1 MWAICKKEWAHYFGS
16 LSGYLIISFYLL
28 VNGLLL
34 FVLPNFNVL
43 DFGYTSLQVYFD
55 FAPWILILLIP
66 AITMRSFSEEYK
78 QGTYEILKSL
88 PISTKSI
95 LIGKYLGVVSITIL
109 AILPTFFYAIV
120 LNYLSAI
127 GGIDWGATM
136 GAYIGLIALA
146 AVYVAVGVFMSTATK
161 HTIIALLGSIVIC
174 IFLYKGFDWIADLQF
189 FQNGYDFYIRQLG
202 LATHFQNLNKGAIS
216 LEDILYFITII
227 LLFGL
232 GAIEQLSGKFKYSWV
247 LLVMLLLNF
256 TSHLYPLQMDLTK
269 DQRYTISDQSTLL
282 IQSLKQPV
290 KIHLYL
296 GGELPAHYKKLELA
310 TIQFLEQLQQINPS
324 SISWQQTVPGALFQ
338 DSALMLFYDSLQK
351 QGLPIDR
358 FQNTGTITD
367 KKLDQLLVP
376 GILIEVE
383 GQKPIAIDLRSSKQF
398 FKPYNIV
405 KELPEVDIEASF
417 NAAEALLEYK
427 IVQAIYLMNRTE
439 RPSIAYLVGNG
450 EPLDYTVNDLGQSI
464 KNQYNLGVFDLKKGF
479 PDPSKINTL
488 LIVKPSQRF
497 SELDQLKIDQFVLA
511 GGNVIWALDP
521 LYAEYDSLRNTDGA
535 YLAFD
540 RGLGLDALLFKYGV
554 RVNSNLVQDL
564 NCAKLPMVVGVD
576 VAGAPSIQRVPWPYY
591 PFAQAGSEHPM
602 VQNMDRVLTAFPASI
617 DTVRAAG
624 VTKTI
629 LLTTDTTSRIIS
641 SPTMIQLNSGQ
652 QEGELASFTKQH
664 IPIAVLLEGQ
674 FKSAFAGRLTQ
685 ALMDSVQ
692 LATGKAFLTT
702 GNKASK
708 QIVLSDAD
716 LITNF
721 VDAQKGPLPMGMIPY
736 EGVQFANPVFFQNM
750 IAYLNEPVSLLDARK
765 KNLVLRRLDPGKVA
779 ENRLWIQLVLLLGPV
794 LLLGLGYWAAY
805 AYRQSRFAV
814 SKS

>member
-88 PISTKSI
+88 PISTRSI
-95 LIGKYLGVVSITIL
+95 LVGKYLGVVSITIL

-120 LNYLSAI
+120 LNYLSAV
-127 GGIDWGATM
+127 GGIDWGATI

-146 AVYVAVGVFMSTATK
+146 AVYVAVGVYMSSVTK
-161 HTIIALLGSIVIC
+161 HTMIALLGSILIS

-202 LATHFQNLNKGAIS
+202 LSAHYQNLNKGAIG
-216 LEDILYFITII
+216 LADILYFKIVI

-247 LLVMLLLNF
+247 LLVMLLLNML
-256 TSHLYPLQMDLTK
+256 SHLYPLQIDLTK
-269 DQRYTISDQSTLL
+269 DQRYTMSSQSKLL
-282 IQSLKQPV
+282 IQDIKQPV
-290 KIHLYL
+290 KIHFYL

-310 TIQFLEQLQQINPS
+310 TIQFLDQLQQINPTW
-324 SISWQQTVPGALFQ
+324 ISWDQTVPGELYK

-367 KKLDQLLVP
+367 KKFDQLLVP
-376 GILIEVE
+376 GLLIEVE

-405 KELPEVDIEASF
+405 KELPEIDIEASF

-427 IVQAIYLMNRTE
+427 IVQAIYLMNRTV

-479 PDPSKINTL
+479 PDASKINTL
-488 LIVKPSQRF
+488 LIVKPTMRF
-497 SELDQLKIDQFVLA
+497 TELDQLKIDQFILA

-521 LYAEYDSLRNTDGA
+521 LYAEYDSLRNTNGA

-540 RGLGLDALLFKYGV
+540 RGLGLEAQLFKYGV
-554 RVNSNLVQDL
+554 RVNLNLVQDL
-564 NCAKLPMVVGVD
+564 NCAKLPMVVGID
-576 VAGAPSIQRVPWPYY
+576 ASGAPTIQRVPWPYY

-602 VQNMDRVLTAFPASI
+602 VQNMDRVLTAFPASL
-617 DTVRAAG
+617 DTVRALG
-624 VTKTI
+624 ITKTI

-664 IPIAVLLEGQ
+664 IPVAVLLEGQ
-674 FKSAFAGRLTQ
+674 FKSAFTGRLTSS
-685 ALMDSVQ
+685 LMDSVQ
-692 LATGKAFLTT
+692 LATGKAFITN
-702 GNKASK
+702 GIKAAK

-736 EGVQFANPVFFQNM
+736 EGVQFANPVFFQNA
-750 IAYLNEPVSLLDARK
+750 IAYLNEPISLLEARK
-765 KNLVLRRLDPGKVA
+765 KNLVLRRLDAGKVA
-779 ENRLWIQLVLLLGPV
+779 ENRLWIQLVLLLGP
-794 LLLGLGYWAAY
+794 LFLLGIGYWGAY
-805 AYRQSRFAV
+805 YSRQSRFAV

>member
-88 PISTKSI
+88 PISTRSI
-95 LIGKYLGVVSITIL
+95 LIGKYLGVVLITIL

-120 LNYLSAI
+120 LNNLSDV
-127 GGIDWGATM
+127 GGIDWGATI

-146 AVYVAVGVFMSTATK
+146 AVYVAVGVYMSSVTK
-161 HTIIALLGSIVIC
+161 HTMIALLGSILIS

-202 LATHFQNLNKGAIS
+202 LSAHYQNLNKGAIG
-216 LEDILYFITII
+216 LADILYFKIVI

-232 GAIEQLSGKFKYSWV
+232 GAIEQLSGKFKYSLV
-247 LLVMLLLNF
+247 LLVMLLLNLL
-256 TSHLYPLQMDLTK
+256 SHLYPLQIDLTK
-269 DQRYTISDQSTLL
+269 DQRYTISSQSKIL
-282 IQSLKQPV
+282 IQDIKQPV
-290 KIHLYL
+290 KIHFYL
-296 GGELPAHYKKLELA
+296 GGTLPAHYKKLELA
-310 TIQFLEQLQQINPS
+310 TIQFLDQLQQINPTW
-324 SISWQQTVPGALFQ
+324 ISWDQSVPGELYK
-338 DSALMLFYDSLQK
+338 DSALMIFYDSLQK

-376 GILIEVE
+376 GLLIEVE

-439 RPSIAYLVGNG
+439 KPSIAYLVGNG
-450 EPLDYTVNDLGQSI
+450 EPLDFTVNDLGQSI

-479 PDPSKINTL
+479 PDASKINTL
-488 LIVKPSQRF
+488 LIVKPTMRF
-497 SELDQLKIDQFVLA
+497 SELDQLKIDQYILA

-521 LYAEYDSLRNTDGA
+521 LFAEYDSLRNTAGA
-535 YLAFD
+535 YLAYD
-540 RGLGLDALLFKYGV
+540 RGLGLEAQLFKYGV
-554 RVNSNLVQDL
+554 RVNLNLVQDL

-576 VAGAPSIQRVPWPYY
+576 ASGAPTIQRVPWPYY

-602 VQNMDRVLTAFPASI
+602 VQNMDRVLTAFPASL
-617 DTVRAAG
+617 DTVRAIG
-624 VTKTI
+624 ITKTI

-664 IPIAVLLEGQ
+664 IPVAVLLEGQ
-674 FKSAFAGRLTQ
+674 FKSAFTGRLTSS
-685 ALMDSVQ
+685 LMDSVQ
-692 LATGKAFLTT
+692 LATGKAFVTMGSKT
-702 GNKASK
+702 SK

-736 EGVQFANPVFFQNM
+736 EGVQFANPVFFQNA
-750 IAYLNEPVSLLDARK
+750 IAYLNEPISLLDARK

-779 ENRLWIQLVLLLGPV
+779 ENRLWIQLVLLLGP
-794 LLLGLGYWAAY
+794 LFLLGLGYWAAY

>member
-16 LSGYLIISFYLL
+16 LSGYLTISFYLL

-88 PISTKSI
+88 PIPTRSI
-95 LIGKYLGVVSITIL
+95 LVGKYLGVVSITIL

-120 LNYLSAI
+120 LNYLSAV
-127 GGIDWGATM
+127 GGIDWGATI

-146 AVYVAVGVFMSTATK
+146 AVYVAVGVYMSSVTK
-161 HTIIALLGSIVIC
+161 HTMIALLGSIVIC
-174 IFLYKGFDWIADLQF
+174 IFLYKGFDWIADLKF

-202 LATHFQNLNKGAIS
+202 LSAHYQNLNKGAIG
-216 LEDILYFITII
+216 LADILYFKIVI

-247 LLVMLLLNF
+247 LLVMLLLNVL
-256 TSHLYPLQMDLTK
+256 SHLYPLQIDLTK
-269 DQRYTISDQSTLL
+269 DQRYTMSSQSKIL
-282 IQSLKQPV
+282 IQDIKQPV
-290 KIHLYL
+290 KIHFYL

-310 TIQFLEQLQQINPS
+310 TIQFLDQLQQINPTW
-324 SISWQQTVPGALFQ
+324 ISWDQTVPGELYK
-338 DSALMLFYDSLQK
+338 DSALMIFYDSLQK

-358 FQNTGTITD
+358 FQNTETITD

-376 GILIEVE
+376 GLLIEVE

-405 KELPEVDIEASF
+405 KELPEIDIEASF

-427 IVQAIYLMNRTE
+427 IVQAIYLMNRTV

-479 PDPSKINTL
+479 PDASKINTL
-488 LIVKPSQRF
+488 LIVKPTMRF
-497 SELDQLKIDQFVLA
+497 TELDQLKIDQFILA

-521 LYAEYDSLRNTDGA
+521 LYAEYDSLRNTAGT

-540 RGLGLDALLFKYGV
+540 RALGLEAQLFKYGV
-554 RVNSNLVQDL
+554 RVNLNLVQDL
-564 NCAKLPMVVGVD
+564 NCAKLPMVVGID
-576 VAGAPSIQRVPWPYY
+576 ASGAPTIQRVPWPYY

-602 VQNMDRVLTAFPASI
+602 VQNMDRLLTAFPASL
-617 DTVRAAG
+617 DTVRALG
-624 VTKTI
+624 ITKTI

-652 QEGELASFTKQH
+652 EEGELASFTKQH
-664 IPIAVLLEGQ
+664 IPVAVLLEGQ
-674 FKSAFAGRLTQ
+674 FKSAFTGRLTSS
-685 ALMDSVQ
+685 LMDSVQ
-692 LATGKAFLTT
+692 LATGKTFITN
-702 GNKASK
+702 GIKAAK

-736 EGVQFANPVFFQNM
+736 EGVQFANPVFFQNA
-750 IAYLNEPVSLLDARK
+750 IAYLNEPISLLEARK
-765 KNLVLRRLDPGKVA
+765 KNLVLRRLDAGKVA
-779 ENRLWIQLVLLLGPV
+779 ENRLWIQLVLLLGP
-794 LLLGLGYWAAY
+794 LFLLGIGYWGAFY
-805 AYRQSRFAV
+805 YRQSRFAV

>member
-16 LSGYLIISFYLL
+16 LSGYLVISFYLL

-88 PISTKSI
+88 PISARSI
-95 LIGKYLGVVSITIL
+95 LIGKYIGVVSITIL

-120 LNYLSAI
+120 LNYLSAV
-127 GGIDWGATM
+127 GGIDWGATI
-136 GAYIGLIALA
+136 GAYIGLITLA
-146 AVYVAVGVFMSTATK
+146 AVYVAVGVYMSSVTK
-161 HTIIALLGSIVIC
+161 HTMIALLGSIIIC

-202 LATHFQNLNKGAIS
+202 LSAHYQNLNKGAIGIA
-216 LEDILYFITII
+216 DILYFKTII
-227 LLFGL
+227 LLFAL

-247 LLVMLLLNF
+247 LLVMLLLNVLCHF
-256 TSHLYPLQMDLTK
+256 YPLQIDLTK
-269 DQRYTISDQSTLL
+269 DQRYTISNQSTGL
-282 IQSLKQPV
+282 IQDIKQPV
-290 KIHLYL
+290 KIHFYL

-310 TIQFLEQLQQINPS
+310 TIQFLDQLQQINPTW
-324 SISWQQTVPGALFQ
+324 ISWEQTVPGERFK
-338 DSALMLFYDSLQK
+338 DSALMIFYDSLQK

-358 FQNTGTITD
+358 FQNSGTITD

-376 GILIEVE
+376 GLLIEVE

-405 KELPEVDIEASF
+405 KELPEIDIEASF

-439 RPSIAYLVGNG
+439 RPNIAYLVGNG

-464 KNQYNLGVFDLKKGF
+464 KNHYNLGVFDLKKGF
-479 PDPSKINTL
+479 PDASKINTL
-488 LIVKPSQRF
+488 LIVKPTMRF
-497 SELDQLKIDQFVLA
+497 TELDQLKIDQFILA

-535 YLAFD
+535 YLAYD
-540 RGLGLDALLFKYGV
+540 RGLGLETQLFKYGV
-554 RVNSNLVQDL
+554 RVNPNLVQDL

-576 VAGAPSIQRVPWPYY
+576 ASGAPSIQRVPWPYY

-602 VQNMDRVLTAFPASI
+602 VQNMDRVLTAFPASL
-617 DTVRAAG
+617 DTVRAIG
-624 VTKTI
+624 ISKTI

-652 QEGELASFTKQH
+652 QEGELASFTKKS
-664 IPIAVLLEGQ
+664 IPVAVLLEGQ
-674 FKSAFAGRLTQ
+674 FKSAFTGRLTQ

-692 LATGKAFLTT
+692 LATGKAFMTN
-702 GNKASK
+702 GNKPAK
-708 QIVLSDAD
+708 QVVLSDAD

-736 EGVQFANPVFFQNM
+736 EGVQFANPVFFQNV
-750 IAYLNEPVSLLDARK
+750 ISYLNEPVSLLEARK

-779 ENRLWIQLVLLLGPV
+779 ENRLWIQLALLIGP
-794 LLLGLGYWAAY
+794 LCLLGLGYLGAFY
-805 AYRQSRFAV
+805 FRQSRFAV

>member
-1 MWAICKKEWAHYFGS
+1 
-16 LSGYLIISFYLL
+16 
-28 VNGLLL
+28 
-34 FVLPNFNVL
+34 
-43 DFGYTSLQVYFD
+43 
-55 FAPWILILLIP
+55 
-66 AITMRSFSEEYK
+66 
-78 QGTYEILKSL
+78 
-88 PISTKSI
+88 
-95 LIGKYLGVVSITIL
+95 
-109 AILPTFFYAIV
+109 
-120 LNYLSAI
+120 
-127 GGIDWGATM
+127 
-136 GAYIGLIALA
+136 
-146 AVYVAVGVFMSTATK
+146 
-161 HTIIALLGSIVIC
+161 
-174 IFLYKGFDWIADLQF
+174 
-189 FQNGYDFYIRQLG
+189 
-202 LATHFQNLNKGAIS
+202 
-216 LEDILYFITII
+216 
-227 LLFGL
+227 
-232 GAIEQLSGKFKYSWV
+232 
-247 LLVMLLLNF
+247 MLLLNF
-256 TSHLYPLQMDLTK
+256 LSHLYPLQLDLTK
-269 DQRYTISDQSTLL
+269 DQRYTISEQSTVL
-282 IQSLKQPV
+282 IQEVKQPV

-310 TIQFLEQLQQINPS
+310 TIQLLDQLEQMNPNW
-324 SISWQQTVPGALFQ
+324 ISWEQTVPGELFK

-358 FQNTGTITD
+358 FQNTETITD

-376 GILIEVE
+376 GLLIEVE

-439 RPSIAYLVGNG
+439 KPSIAYLVGHG

-479 PDPSKINTL
+479 PDASKINTL
-488 LIVKPSQRF
+488 LIVKPTQRF

-521 LYAEYDSLRNTDGA
+521 LYAEYDSLRNTNGA

-540 RGLGLDALLFKYGV
+540 RGLGLDALMFKYGV
-554 RVNSNLVQDL
+554 RVNTNLVQDL

-576 VAGAPSIQRVPWPYY
+576 AAGAPTIQRVPWPYY

-624 VTKTI
+624 ITKTI

-664 IPIAVLLEGQ
+664 IPIAVLLEGE

-692 LATGKAFLTT
+692 LSTGKAFVTM
-702 GNKASK
+702 GSKASK

-750 IAYLNEPVSLLDARK
+750 VAYLNEPVRLLEARK

-779 ENRLWIQLVLLLGPV
+779 ENRLWIQLVLLLGP
-794 LLLGLGYWAAY
+794 LFLLGLGYWAAY

>member
-88 PISTKSI
+88 PISNRSI
-95 LIGKYLGVVSITIL
+95 LIGKYVGVVSITIL

-127 GGIDWGATM
+127 GGIDWGATI

-161 HTIIALLGSIVIC
+161 HTMIALLGSVIIC

-189 FQNGYDFYIRQLG
+189 FKNGYDFYIRQLG
-202 LATHFQNLNKGAIS
+202 LAAHYQNLNKGAIG
-216 LEDILYFITII
+216 LADILYFKIII

-247 LLVMLLLNF
+247 LFVMLVLIYL
-256 TSHLYPLQMDLTK
+256 SQLYPLQLDLTK
-269 DQRYTISDQSTLL
+269 DQRYTISDQSTILV
-282 IQSLKQPV
+282 QAVQKPV

-310 TIQFLEQLQQINPS
+310 TIQLLDQLEQLNPAWV
-324 SISWQQTVPGALFQ
+324 SWEQTVPGELFK

-358 FQNTGTITD
+358 FQNTETITD

-376 GILIEVE
+376 GLLIEVE

-405 KELPEVDIEASF
+405 KELPEIDIEASF

-427 IVQAIYLMNRTE
+427 VVQAIYLMNRTE
-439 RPSIAYLVGNG
+439 RPNIAYLVGNG
-450 EPLDYTVNDLGQSI
+450 QPLDYTVNDLGQSI

-479 PDPSKINTL
+479 PNASKINTL
-488 LIVKPSQRF
+488 LIVKPTQRF

-521 LYAEYDSLRNTDGA
+521 LYAEYDSLRNTNGA

-554 RVNSNLVQDL
+554 RVNVNLVQDL
-564 NCAKLPMVVGVD
+564 NCVKLPMVVGVD
-576 VAGAPSIQRVPWPYY
+576 AAGAPTIQRVPWPYY

-624 VTKTI
+624 ITKTI
-629 LLTTDTTSRIIS
+629 LLTTDSTSRIIS

-685 ALMDSVQ
+685 SLMDSVQ
-692 LATGKAFLTT
+692 LATGKAFENT

-750 IAYLNEPVSLLDARK
+750 IAYLNEPVSLLEARK

-779 ENRLWIQLVLLLGPV
+779 KNRLWIQLVLLLGP
-794 LLLGLGYWAAY
+794 LFLLGLGYWAAY

>member
-88 PISTKSI
+88 PISTRSI
-95 LIGKYLGVVSITIL
+95 LVGKYLGVVSITIL

-120 LNYLSAI
+120 LNYLSAV
-127 GGIDWGATM
+127 GGIDWGATI

-146 AVYVAVGVFMSTATK
+146 AVYVAVGVYMSSVTK
-161 HTIIALLGSIVIC
+161 HTMIALLGSILIS

-202 LATHFQNLNKGAIS
+202 VSAHYQNLNKGAIG
-216 LEDILYFITII
+216 LADILYFKIVI

-247 LLVMLLLNF
+247 LLVMLLLNML
-256 TSHLYPLQMDLTK
+256 SHLYPLQIDLTK
-269 DQRYTISDQSTLL
+269 DQRYTMSSQSKLL
-282 IQSLKQPV
+282 IQDIKQPV
-290 KIHLYL
+290 KLHFYL

-310 TIQFLEQLQQINPS
+310 TIQFLDQLQQINPTW
-324 SISWQQTVPGALFQ
+324 ISWDQTVPGELYK

-351 QGLPIDR
+351 QGLPMDR

-367 KKLDQLLVP
+367 KKFDQLLVP
-376 GILIEVE
+376 GLLIELE

-405 KELPEVDIEASF
+405 KELPEIDIEASF

-427 IVQAIYLMNRTE
+427 IVQAISLMNRTV

-479 PDPSKINTL
+479 PDASKINTL
-488 LIVKPSQRF
+488 LIVKPTIRF
-497 SELDQLKIDQFVLA
+497 TELDQLKIDQFILA

-521 LYAEYDSLRNTDGA
+521 LYAEYDSLRNTAGA

-540 RGLGLDALLFKYGV
+540 RGLGLEAQLFKYGV
-554 RVNSNLVQDL
+554 RVNLNLVQDL
-564 NCAKLPMVVGVD
+564 NCAKLPMVVGID
-576 VAGAPSIQRVPWPYY
+576 ASGAPTIQRVPWPYY

-602 VQNMDRVLTAFPASI
+602 VQNMDRVLTAFPASL
-617 DTVRAAG
+617 DTVRALG
-624 VTKTI
+624 ITKTI

-664 IPIAVLLEGQ
+664 IPMAVLLEGQ
-674 FKSAFAGRLTQ
+674 FKSAFTGRLTSS
-685 ALMDSVQ
+685 LMDSVQ
-692 LATGKAFLTT
+692 LATGKAFITN
-702 GNKASK
+702 GIKAAK

-736 EGVQFANPVFFQNM
+736 EGVQFANPVFFQNA
-750 IAYLNEPVSLLDARK
+750 IAYLNEPISLLEARK
-765 KNLVLRRLDPGKVA
+765 KNLVLRRLDAGKVA
-779 ENRLWIQLVLLLGPV
+779 ENRLWIQLVLLLGP
-794 LLLGLGYWAAY
+794 LFLLGIGYWGAFY
-805 AYRQSRFAV
+805 FRQSRFAV

>member
-88 PISTKSI
+88 PIPTRSI
-95 LIGKYLGVVSITIL
+95 LVGKYLGVVSITIL

-120 LNYLSAI
+120 LNYLSAV
-127 GGIDWGATM
+127 GGIDWGATI

-146 AVYVAVGVFMSTATK
+146 AVYVAVGVYMSSVTK
-161 HTIIALLGSIVIC
+161 HTMIALLGSILIS
-174 IFLYKGFDWIADLQF
+174 IFLYKGFDWIADLKF

-202 LATHFQNLNKGAIS
+202 LSAHYQNLNKGAIG
-216 LEDILYFITII
+216 LADILYFKIVI

-247 LLVMLLLNF
+247 LLVMLLLNVL
-256 TSHLYPLQMDLTK
+256 SHLYPLQIDLTK
-269 DQRYTISDQSTLL
+269 DQRYTISSQSKIL
-282 IQSLKQPV
+282 IQDIKQPV
-290 KIHLYL
+290 KIHFYL

-310 TIQFLEQLQQINPS
+310 TIQFLDQLQQINPTW
-324 SISWQQTVPGALFQ
+324 ISWDQTVPGELYK
-338 DSALMLFYDSLQK
+338 DSALMIFYDSLQK

-358 FQNTGTITD
+358 FQNTETITD

-376 GILIEVE
+376 GLLIEVE

-405 KELPEVDIEASF
+405 KELPEIDIEASF

-427 IVQAIYLMNRTE
+427 IVQAIYLMNRTV

-479 PDPSKINTL
+479 PDASKINTL
-488 LIVKPSQRF
+488 LIVKPTMRF
-497 SELDQLKIDQFVLA
+497 TELDQLKIDQFILA

-521 LYAEYDSLRNTDGA
+521 LYAEYDSLRNTAGT

-540 RGLGLDALLFKYGV
+540 RALGLEAQLFKYGV
-554 RVNSNLVQDL
+554 RVNLNLVQDL
-564 NCAKLPMVVGVD
+564 NCAKLPMVVGID
-576 VAGAPSIQRVPWPYY
+576 ASGAPTIQRVPWPYY

-602 VQNMDRVLTAFPASI
+602 VQNMDRLLTAFPASL
-617 DTVRAAG
+617 DTVRALG
-624 VTKTI
+624 ITKTI

-652 QEGELASFTKQH
+652 EEGELASFTKQH
-664 IPIAVLLEGQ
+664 IPVAVLLEGQ
-674 FKSAFAGRLTQ
+674 FKSAFTGRLTSS
-685 ALMDSVQ
+685 LMDSVQ
-692 LATGKAFLTT
+692 LATGKTFITN
-702 GNKASK
+702 GIKAAK

-736 EGVQFANPVFFQNM
+736 EGVQFANPVFFQNA
-750 IAYLNEPVSLLDARK
+750 IAYLNEPISLLEARK
-765 KNLVLRRLDPGKVA
+765 KNLVLRRLDAGKVA
-779 ENRLWIQLVLLLGPV
+779 ENRLWIQLVLLLGP
-794 LLLGLGYWAAY
+794 LCLLGIGYWGAFY
-805 AYRQSRFAV
+805 YRQSRFAV

>member
-88 PISTKSI
+88 PISTRSI
-95 LIGKYLGVVSITIL
+95 LVGKYLGVVSITIL
-109 AILPTFFYAIV
+109 AILSTFFYAIV
-120 LNYLSAI
+120 LNYLSAV
-127 GGIDWGATM
+127 GGIDWGATI

-146 AVYVAVGVFMSTATK
+146 AVYVAVGVYMSSVTK
-161 HTIIALLGSIVIC
+161 HTMIALLGSILIS

-202 LATHFQNLNKGAIS
+202 LSAHYQNLNKGAIG
-216 LEDILYFITII
+216 LADILYFKIVI

-247 LLVMLLLNF
+247 LLVMLLLNML
-256 TSHLYPLQMDLTK
+256 SHLYPLQIDLTK
-269 DQRYTISDQSTLL
+269 DQRYTMSSQSKIL
-282 IQSLKQPV
+282 IQDIKQPV
-290 KIHLYL
+290 KIHFYL

-310 TIQFLEQLQQINPS
+310 TIQFLDQLQQINPTW
-324 SISWQQTVPGALFQ
+324 ISWDQTVPGELYK

-367 KKLDQLLVP
+367 KKFDQLLVP
-376 GILIEVE
+376 GLLIEVE

-405 KELPEVDIEASF
+405 KELPEIDIEASF

-427 IVQAIYLMNRTE
+427 IVQAIYLMNRTV

-479 PDPSKINTL
+479 PDASKINTL
-488 LIVKPSQRF
+488 LIVKPTIRF
-497 SELDQLKIDQFVLA
+497 TELDQLKIDQFILA

-521 LYAEYDSLRNTDGA
+521 LYAEYDSLRNTNGA

-540 RGLGLDALLFKYGV
+540 RGLGLEAQLFKYGV
-554 RVNSNLVQDL
+554 RVNLNLVQDL
-564 NCAKLPMVVGVD
+564 NCAKLPMVVGID
-576 VAGAPSIQRVPWPYY
+576 ASGAPTIQRVPWPYY

-602 VQNMDRVLTAFPASI
+602 VQNMDRVLTAFPASL
-617 DTVRAAG
+617 DTVRALG
-624 VTKTI
+624 ITKTI

-664 IPIAVLLEGQ
+664 IPVAVLLEGQ
-674 FKSAFAGRLTQ
+674 FKSAFTGRLTSS
-685 ALMDSVQ
+685 LMDSVQ
-692 LATGKAFLTT
+692 LATGKAFITN
-702 GNKASK
+702 GIKAAK

-736 EGVQFANPVFFQNM
+736 EGVQFANPVFFQNA
-750 IAYLNEPVSLLDARK
+750 IAYLNEPISLLEARK
-765 KNLVLRRLDPGKVA
+765 KNLVLRRLDAGKVA
-779 ENRLWIQLVLLLGPV
+779 ENRLWIQLVLLLGP
-794 LLLGLGYWAAY
+794 LFLLGIGYWGAY
-805 AYRQSRFAV
+805 YSRQSRFAV

>member
-427 IVQAIYLMNRTE
+427 IVQAIFLMNRTE

>member
-28 VNGLLL
+28 VNGVML

-55 FAPWILILLIP
+55 FAPWILSLLIP
-66 AITMRSFSEEYK
+66 AITMRSFSQEYQ

-88 PISTKSI
+88 PITTRSI
-95 LIGKYLGVVSITIL
+95 LIGKYLGVVSITVA

-120 LNYLSAI
+120 LNALSAV

-136 GAYIGLIALA
+136 GAYIGLLALA
-146 AVYVAVGVFMSTATK
+146 AVYVAVGVFVSSTTK
-161 HTIIALLGSIVIC
+161 HTVIALLAAVLIC
-174 IFLYKGFDWIADLQF
+174 IFLYKGFDWISEFSF
-189 FQNGYDFYIRQLG
+189 FHNGYDYYIRQLG
-202 LATHFQNLNKGAIS
+202 LSAHYQNLNKGAVG
-216 LEDILYFITII
+216 LPDILYFKTILI
-227 LLFGL
+227 LFGL

-247 LLVMLLLNF
+247 LFVLILLNCL
-256 TSHLYPLQMDLTK
+256 SHVYPLQIDLTK
-269 DQRYTISDQSTLL
+269 DQRYTISSQSETL
-282 IQSLKQPV
+282 IQEVNQPV
-290 KIHLYL
+290 KIHFYL

-310 TIQFLEQLQQINPS
+310 TTQLLDKLQQLNPNW
-324 SISWQQTVPGALFQ
+324 ISWEQTVPGELFK
-338 DSALMLFYDSLQK
+338 DSALMIFYDSLQK

-358 FQNTGTITD
+358 FQNTATITD

-405 KELPEVDIEASF
+405 KDLPEVDVEASF

-427 IVQAIYLMNRTE
+427 IIQAIYLLNRTT

-479 PDPSKINTL
+479 PDAAKINTL
-488 LIVKPSQRF
+488 LIVKPTQRF
-497 SELDQLKIDQFVLA
+497 TELDQLKIDQFILS

-521 LYAEYDSLRNTDGA
+521 LFAEYDSLRNTAGA

-540 RGLGLDALLFKYGV
+540 RGLGLEAQLFKYGI
-554 RVNSNLVQDL
+554 RVNPNLVQDL

-576 VAGAPSIQRVPWPYY
+576 ASGSPTIQRVPWPYY
-591 PFAQAGSEHPM
+591 PFAQAGSAHPM
-602 VQNMDRVLTAFPASI
+602 VQNMDRVLTAFPASL
-617 DTVRAAG
+617 DTVRAIG
-624 VTKTI
+624 ITKTI
-629 LLTTDTTSRIIS
+629 LLTTDTTSRILS

-652 QEGELASFTKQH
+652 QEGELASFKKQH
-664 IPIAVLLEGQ
+664 IPVAVLLEGQ
-674 FKSAFAGRLTQ
+674 FKSAFAGRLSPS
-685 ALMDSVQ
+685 LIDSVQ
-692 LATGKAFLTT
+692 LATGKAFITS
-702 GNKASK
+702 GKKAAK

-736 EGVQFANPVFFQNM
+736 EGVQFANPVFFQNA
-750 IAYLNEPVSLLDARK
+750 IAYLNEPVSLLEARK

-779 ENRLWIQLVLLLGPV
+779 ENRLWIQLVLLLGPL
-794 LLLGLGYWAAY
+794 LLLGLGYWGAFY
-805 AYRQSRFAV
+805 YRQSRFAE

>member
-88 PISTKSI
+88 PISTRSI
-95 LIGKYLGVVSITIL
+95 LVGKYLGVVSITIL

-120 LNYLSAI
+120 LNYLSAV
-127 GGIDWGATM
+127 GGIDWGATI

-146 AVYVAVGVFMSTATK
+146 AVYVAVGVYMSSVTK
-161 HTIIALLGSIVIC
+161 HTMIALLGSILIS

-202 LATHFQNLNKGAIS
+202 LSAHYQNLNKGAIG
-216 LEDILYFITII
+216 LADILYFKIVI

-247 LLVMLLLNF
+247 LLVMLLLNML
-256 TSHLYPLQMDLTK
+256 SHLYPLQIDLTK
-269 DQRYTISDQSTLL
+269 DQRYTMSSQSKIL
-282 IQSLKQPV
+282 IQDIKQPV
-290 KIHLYL
+290 KIHFYL

-310 TIQFLEQLQQINPS
+310 TIQFLDQLQQINPTW
-324 SISWQQTVPGALFQ
+324 ISWDQTVPGELYK

-367 KKLDQLLVP
+367 KKFDQLLVP
-376 GILIEVE
+376 GLLIEVE

-405 KELPEVDIEASF
+405 KELPEIDIEASF

-427 IVQAIYLMNRTE
+427 IVQAIYLMNRTV

-479 PDPSKINTL
+479 PDASKINTL
-488 LIVKPSQRF
+488 LIVKPTIRF
-497 SELDQLKIDQFVLA
+497 TELDQLKIDQFILA

-521 LYAEYDSLRNTDGA
+521 LYAEYDSLRNTAGA
-535 YLAFD
+535 YLAYD
-540 RGLGLDALLFKYGV
+540 RGLGLDALMFKYGV
-554 RVNSNLVQDL
+554 RVNLNLVQDL
-564 NCAKLPMVVGVD
+564 NCAKLPMVVGID
-576 VAGAPSIQRVPWPYY
+576 ASGAPTIQRVPWPYY

-602 VQNMDRVLTAFPASI
+602 VQNMDRVLTAFPASL
-617 DTVRAAG
+617 DTVRALG
-624 VTKTI
+624 ITKTI

-664 IPIAVLLEGQ
+664 IPVAVLLEGQ
-674 FKSAFAGRLTQ
+674 FKSAFTGRLTSS
-685 ALMDSVQ
+685 LMDSVQ
-692 LATGKAFLTT
+692 LATGKAFITN
-702 GNKASK
+702 GIKAAK

-736 EGVQFANPVFFQNM
+736 EGVQFANPVFFQNA
-750 IAYLNEPVSLLDARK
+750 IAYLNEPISLLEARK
-765 KNLVLRRLDPGKVA
+765 KNLVLRRLDAGKVA
-779 ENRLWIQLVLLLGPV
+779 ENRLWIQLVLLLGP
-794 LLLGLGYWAAY
+794 LFLLGIGYWGAY
-805 AYRQSRFAV
+805 YSRQSRFAV

>member
-358 FQNTGTITD
+358 FQNTETITD

-427 IVQAIYLMNRTE
+427 IVQAIYLMNRTV

>member
-34 FVLPNFNVL
+34 FVLPNFNLL

>member
-1 MWAICKKEWAHYFGS
+1 MWVICKKEWAHYFGS

-88 PISTKSI
+88 PISVRSI
-95 LIGKYLGVVSITIL
+95 LIGKYIGVVSITIL

-120 LNYLSAI
+120 LNYLSAE
-127 GGIDWGATM
+127 GGIDWGATI

-146 AVYVAVGVFMSTATK
+146 AVYVAVGVYMSSVTK
-161 HTIIALLGSIVIC
+161 HTMIALLGSILIC

-202 LATHFQNLNKGAIS
+202 LSARYQNLNKGAIGIA
-216 LEDILYFITII
+216 DILYFKTVII
-227 LLFGL
+227 LFGL

-247 LLVMLLLNF
+247 LLVMLLLNVL
-256 TSHLYPLQMDLTK
+256 SHLYPLQIDLTK
-269 DQRYTISDQSTLL
+269 DQRYTMSSQSNLL
-282 IQSLKQPV
+282 IQDIKQPV
-290 KIHLYL
+290 KIHFYL

-310 TIQFLEQLQQINPS
+310 TIQLLDQLQQINPTW
-324 SISWQQTVPGALFQ
+324 ISWEQTVPGEQFK
-338 DSALMLFYDSLQK
+338 DSALMIFYDSLQK

-367 KKLDQLLVP
+367 KKVDQLLVP
-376 GILIEVE
+376 GLLIEVE

-405 KELPEVDIEASF
+405 KELPEIDIEASF

-450 EPLDYTVNDLGQSI
+450 EPLDFTVNDLGQSI

-479 PDPSKINTL
+479 PDASKINTL
-488 LIVKPSQRF
+488 LIVKPTMRF
-497 SELDQLKIDQFVLA
+497 TELDQLKIDQFILA

-535 YLAFD
+535 YLAYD
-540 RGLGLDALLFKYGV
+540 RGLGLEAQLFKYGV
-554 RVNSNLVQDL
+554 RVNANLVQDL

-576 VAGAPSIQRVPWPYY
+576 ASGAPTIQRVPWPYY
-591 PFAQAGSEHPM
+591 PFAQTGSEHPM
-602 VQNMDRVLTAFPASI
+602 VQNMDRVLTAFPASL
-617 DTVRAAG
+617 DTVRALG
-624 VTKTI
+624 ITKTI

-652 QEGELASFTKQH
+652 QEGELASFTKKS
-664 IPIAVLLEGQ
+664 IPVAVLLEGQ
-674 FKSAFAGRLTQ
+674 FKSAFTGRLTQ
-685 ALMDSVQ
+685 ALMDSIQ
-692 LATGKAFLTT
+692 LATGKAFVTN
-702 GNKASK
+702 GNKPAK

-750 IAYLNEPVSLLDARK
+750 IAYLNEPVSLLEARK

-779 ENRLWIQLVLLLGPV
+779 ENRLWIQLVLLLGPMF
-794 LLLGLGYWAAY
+794 LLGLGYWGAFY
-805 AYRQSRFAV
+805 FRQSRFAV

>member
-88 PISTKSI
+88 PISTRSI
-95 LIGKYLGVVSITIL
+95 LVGKYLGVVSITIL

-120 LNYLSAI
+120 LNYLSAV
-127 GGIDWGATM
+127 GGIDWGATI

-146 AVYVAVGVFMSTATK
+146 AVYVAVGVYMSTVTK
-161 HTIIALLGSIVIC
+161 HTMIALLGSILIS

-202 LATHFQNLNKGAIS
+202 LSAHYQNLNKGAIG
-216 LEDILYFITII
+216 LADILYFKIVI

-232 GAIEQLSGKFKYSWV
+232 GANEQLSGKFKYAWV
-247 LLVMLLLNF
+247 LLVMLLLNML
-256 TSHLYPLQMDLTK
+256 SHLYPLQLDLTK
-269 DQRYTISDQSTLL
+269 DQRYTMSSQSKIL
-282 IQSLKQPV
+282 IQDIKQPV
-290 KIHLYL
+290 KIHFYL

-310 TIQFLEQLQQINPS
+310 TIQFLDQLQQINPTW
-324 SISWQQTVPGALFQ
+324 ISWDQTVPGALYK
-338 DSALMLFYDSLQK
+338 DSALMIFYDSLQK
-351 QGLPIDR
+351 QGLPMDR
-358 FQNTGTITD
+358 FQNTETITD
-367 KKLDQLLVP
+367 KKFDQLLVP
-376 GILIEVE
+376 GLLIEVE

-405 KELPEVDIEASF
+405 KELPEIDIEASF

-427 IVQAIYLMNRTE
+427 IVQAIYLMNRTA

-479 PDPSKINTL
+479 PDASKINTL
-488 LIVKPSQRF
+488 LIVKPTIRF
-497 SELDQLKIDQFVLA
+497 TELDQLKIDQFILA

-521 LYAEYDSLRNTDGA
+521 LYAEYDSLRNTNGA

-540 RGLGLDALLFKYGV
+540 RGLGLEAQLFKYGV
-554 RVNSNLVQDL
+554 RVNLNLVQDL

-576 VAGAPSIQRVPWPYY
+576 ATGAPTIQRVPWPYY

-602 VQNMDRVLTAFPASI
+602 VQNMDRVLTAFPASL
-617 DTVRAAG
+617 DTVRALG
-624 VTKTI
+624 ITKTI

-664 IPIAVLLEGQ
+664 IPVAVLLEGQ
-674 FKSAFAGRLTQ
+674 FKSAFTGRLTSS
-685 ALMDSVQ
+685 LMDSVQ
-692 LATGKAFLTT
+692 LATGKAFIT
-702 GNKASK
+702 NSIKAAK

-736 EGVQFANPVFFQNM
+736 EGVQFANPVFFQNA
-750 IAYLNEPVSLLDARK
+750 IAYLNEPISLLEARK
-765 KNLVLRRLDPGKVA
+765 KNLVLRRLDAGKVA
-779 ENRLWIQLVLLLGPV
+779 ENRLWIQLVLLLGP
-794 LLLGLGYWAAY
+794 LFLLGIGYWGAFY
-805 AYRQSRFAV
+805 FRQSRFAV

>member
-202 LATHFQNLNKGAIS
+202 LATYFQNLNKGAIS

-338 DSALMLFYDSLQK
+338 DSALILFYDSLQK

-497 SELDQLKIDQFVLA
+497 SELDQLKIDQFILA

-521 LYAEYDSLRNTDGA
+521 LYAEYDSLRNTEGA

-540 RGLGLDALLFKYGV
+540 RGLGLDAQLFKYGV
-554 RVNSNLVQDL
+554 RVNTNLVQDL

>member
-1 MWAICKKEWAHYFGS
+1 
-16 LSGYLIISFYLL
+16 
-28 VNGLLL
+28 
-34 FVLPNFNVL
+34 
-43 DFGYTSLQVYFD
+43 
-55 FAPWILILLIP
+55 
-66 AITMRSFSEEYK
+66 
-78 QGTYEILKSL
+78 
-88 PISTKSI
+88 
-95 LIGKYLGVVSITIL
+95 
-109 AILPTFFYAIV
+109 
-120 LNYLSAI
+120 
-127 GGIDWGATM
+127 
-136 GAYIGLIALA
+136 
-146 AVYVAVGVFMSTATK
+146 
-161 HTIIALLGSIVIC
+161 
-174 IFLYKGFDWIADLQF
+174 
-189 FQNGYDFYIRQLG
+189 
-202 LATHFQNLNKGAIS
+202 
-216 LEDILYFITII
+216 
-227 LLFGL
+227 
-232 GAIEQLSGKFKYSWV
+232 
-247 LLVMLLLNF
+247 MLLLNF
-256 TSHLYPLQMDLTK
+256 LSHLYPLQLDLTK
-269 DQRYTISDQSTLL
+269 DQRYTIGEQSTVL
-282 IQSLKQPV
+282 IQEVKQPV

-310 TIQFLEQLQQINPS
+310 TIQLLDQLEQMNPNW
-324 SISWQQTVPGALFQ
+324 ISWEQTVPGELFK

-358 FQNTGTITD
+358 FQNTETITD

-376 GILIEVE
+376 GLLIEVE

-439 RPSIAYLVGNG
+439 KPSIAYLVGHG

-479 PDPSKINTL
+479 PDASKINTL
-488 LIVKPSQRF
+488 LIVKPTQRF

-521 LYAEYDSLRNTDGA
+521 LYAEYDSLRNTNGA

-540 RGLGLDALLFKYGV
+540 RGLGLDALMFKYGV
-554 RVNSNLVQDL
+554 RVNTNLVQDL

-576 VAGAPSIQRVPWPYY
+576 AAGAPTIQRVPWPYY

-624 VTKTI
+624 ITKTI

-664 IPIAVLLEGQ
+664 IPIAVLLEGE

-692 LATGKAFLTT
+692 LATGKAFVTM
-702 GNKASK
+702 GSKASK

-750 IAYLNEPVSLLDARK
+750 VAYFNEPVRLLEARK

-779 ENRLWIQLVLLLGPV
+779 ENRLWIQLVLLLGP
-794 LLLGLGYWAAY
+794 LFLLGLGYWAAY

>member
-55 FAPWILILLIP
+55 FAPWILSLLIP
-66 AITMRSFSEEYK
+66 AITMRSFSEEYQ

-88 PISTKSI
+88 PILTRSI
-95 LIGKYLGVVSITIL
+95 LIGKFIGLVSITIL
-109 AILPTFFYAIV
+109 SILPTFFYAIV
-120 LNYLSAI
+120 LNYLSAV

-146 AVYVAVGVFMSTATK
+146 AVYVAVGVFMSALTK
-161 HTIIALLGSIVIC
+161 HTMIALLGSVLIC

-202 LATHFQNLNKGAIS
+202 LSAHYQNLNKGAIG
-216 LEDILYFITII
+216 LKDMIYFITIM

-247 LLVMLLLNF
+247 LLVMLVLSYL
-256 TSHLYPLQMDLTK
+256 SHLYPLQIDLTK
-269 DQRYTISDQSTLL
+269 DQRYTISEQSTQL
-282 IQSLKQPV
+282 IQDVKQPI

-296 GGELPAHYKKLELA
+296 GGELPAHFKKLELA
-310 TIQFLEQLQQINPS
+310 TIQILNQLEQLNPTW
-324 SISWQQTVPGALFQ
+324 ISWEQTVAGELFK

-367 KKLDQLLVP
+367 KKLDQLMVP
-376 GILIEVE
+376 GLLIELE

-405 KELPEVDIEASF
+405 KELPEIDIEASF

-427 IVQAIYLMNRTE
+427 IVQAIYLMNRTVKS
-439 RPSIAYLVGNG
+439 SIAYLVGNG

-464 KNQYNLGVFDLKKGF
+464 KSQYNLGVFDLKKGF
-479 PDPSKINTL
+479 PDATKINTL
-488 LIVKPSQRF
+488 LIVKPTQRF
-497 SELDQLKIDQFVLA
+497 SELDQLKIDQFILA
-511 GGNVIWALDP
+511 GGNVIWAIDP
-521 LYAEYDSLRNTDGA
+521 LFAEYDSLRNTDGA
-535 YLAFD
+535 YLAYD
-540 RGLGLDALLFKYGV
+540 RGLGLDAQFFKYGV
-554 RVNSNLVQDL
+554 RLNPNLVQDL

-576 VAGAPSIQRVPWPYY
+576 AAGAPTIQRVPWPYY

-602 VQNMDRVLTAFPASI
+602 VQNMDRVLTAFPASL
-617 DTVRAAG
+617 DTVRAVG
-624 VTKTI
+624 INKTI
-629 LLTTDTTSRIIS
+629 LLTTDTTSRILS

-652 QEGELASFTKQH
+652 EEGELASFTKQH
-664 IPIAVLLEGQ
+664 IPIAVLLEGH

-685 ALMDSVQ
+685 SLIDSVQ
-692 LATGKAFLTT
+692 LATGKAFVTI
-702 GNKASK
+702 GSKAAK

-736 EGVQFANPVFFQNM
+736 EGVQFANAVFFQNA
-750 IAYLNEPVSLLDARK
+750 IAYLNEPVSLLEARK
-765 KNLVLRRLDPGKVA
+765 KHLVLRRLDPGKVA
-779 ENRLWIQLVLLLGPV
+779 ENRLWIQIVLLLGP
-794 LLLGLGYWAAY
+794 LFLLGLGYLSVY
-805 AYRQSRFAV
+805 TYRQSRFAV

>member
-88 PISTKSI
+88 PIPTRSI
-95 LIGKYLGVVSITIL
+95 LVGKYLGVVSITIL

-120 LNYLSAI
+120 LNYLSAV
-127 GGIDWGATM
+127 GGIDWGATI

-146 AVYVAVGVFMSTATK
+146 AVYVAVGVYMSSVTK
-161 HTIIALLGSIVIC
+161 HTMIALLGSILIC
-174 IFLYKGFDWIADLQF
+174 IFLYKGFDWIADLKF

-202 LATHFQNLNKGAIS
+202 LSAHYQNLNKGAIG
-216 LEDILYFITII
+216 LADILYFKIVI

-247 LLVMLLLNF
+247 LLVMLLLNVL
-256 TSHLYPLQMDLTK
+256 SHLYPLQIDLTK
-269 DQRYTISDQSTLL
+269 DQRYTMSSQSKIL
-282 IQSLKQPV
+282 IQDIKQPV
-290 KIHLYL
+290 KIHFYL

-310 TIQFLEQLQQINPS
+310 TIQFLDQLQQINPTW
-324 SISWQQTVPGALFQ
+324 ISWDQTVPGELYK
-338 DSALMLFYDSLQK
+338 DSALMIFYDSLQK

-358 FQNTGTITD
+358 FQNTETITD

-376 GILIEVE
+376 GLLIEVE

-405 KELPEVDIEASF
+405 KELPEIDIEASF

-427 IVQAIYLMNRTE
+427 IVQAIYLMNRTV

-479 PDPSKINTL
+479 PDASKINTL
-488 LIVKPSQRF
+488 LIVKPTMRF
-497 SELDQLKIDQFVLA
+497 TELDQLKIDQFILA

-521 LYAEYDSLRNTDGA
+521 LYAEYDSLRNTAGT

-540 RGLGLDALLFKYGV
+540 RALGLEAQLFKYGV
-554 RVNSNLVQDL
+554 RVNLNLVQDL
-564 NCAKLPMVVGVD
+564 NCAKLPMVVGID
-576 VAGAPSIQRVPWPYY
+576 ASGAPTIQRVPWPYY

-602 VQNMDRVLTAFPASI
+602 VQNMDRLLTAFPASL
-617 DTVRAAG
+617 DTVRALG
-624 VTKTI
+624 ITKTI

-652 QEGELASFTKQH
+652 EEGELASFTKQH
-664 IPIAVLLEGQ
+664 IPVAVLLEGQ
-674 FKSAFAGRLTQ
+674 FKSAFTGRLTSS
-685 ALMDSVQ
+685 LMDSVQ
-692 LATGKAFLTT
+692 LATGKTFITN
-702 GNKASK
+702 GIKAAK

-736 EGVQFANPVFFQNM
+736 EGVQFANPVFFQNA
-750 IAYLNEPVSLLDARK
+750 IAYLNEPISLLEARK
-765 KNLVLRRLDPGKVA
+765 KNLVLRRLDAGKVA
-779 ENRLWIQLVLLLGPV
+779 ENRLWIQLVLLLGP
-794 LLLGLGYWAAY
+794 LCLLGIGYWGAFY
-805 AYRQSRFAV
+805 YRQSRFAV

>member
-88 PISTKSI
+88 PISTRSI
-95 LIGKYLGVVSITIL
+95 LVGKYLGVVSITIL

-120 LNYLSAI
+120 LNYLSAV
-127 GGIDWGATM
+127 GGIDWGATI

-146 AVYVAVGVFMSTATK
+146 AVYVAVGVYMSSVTK
-161 HTIIALLGSIVIC
+161 HTMIALLGSILIS

-202 LATHFQNLNKGAIS
+202 LSAHYQNLNKGAIG
-216 LEDILYFITII
+216 LADILYFKIVI

-247 LLVMLLLNF
+247 LLVMLLLNML
-256 TSHLYPLQMDLTK
+256 SHLYPLQIDLTK
-269 DQRYTISDQSTLL
+269 DQRYTMSSQSKIL
-282 IQSLKQPV
+282 IQDIKQPV
-290 KIHLYL
+290 KIHFYL

-310 TIQFLEQLQQINPS
+310 TIQFLDQLQQINPTW
-324 SISWQQTVPGALFQ
+324 ISWDQTVPGELYK

-351 QGLPIDR
+351 QGLPMDR

-367 KKLDQLLVP
+367 KKFDQLLVP
-376 GILIEVE
+376 GLLIEVE

-405 KELPEVDIEASF
+405 KELPEIDIEASF

-427 IVQAIYLMNRTE
+427 IVQAIYLMNRTV

-479 PDPSKINTL
+479 PDAYKINTL
-488 LIVKPSQRF
+488 LIVKPTIRF
-497 SELDQLKIDQFVLA
+497 TELDQLKIDQFILA

-521 LYAEYDSLRNTDGA
+521 LYAEYDSLRNTNGA
-535 YLAFD
+535 YLAYD
-540 RGLGLDALLFKYGV
+540 RGLGLEAQLFKYGV
-554 RVNSNLVQDL
+554 RVNLNLVQDL
-564 NCAKLPMVVGVD
+564 NCAKLPMVVGID
-576 VAGAPSIQRVPWPYY
+576 ASGAPTIQRVPWPYY

-602 VQNMDRVLTAFPASI
+602 VQNMDRVLTAFPASL
-617 DTVRAAG
+617 DTVRALG
-624 VTKTI
+624 ITKTI

-664 IPIAVLLEGQ
+664 IPVAVLLEGQ
-674 FKSAFAGRLTQ
+674 FKSAFTGRLTSS
-685 ALMDSVQ
+685 LMDSVQ
-692 LATGKAFLTT
+692 LATGKAFITN
-702 GNKASK
+702 GIKAAK

-736 EGVQFANPVFFQNM
+736 EGVQFANPVFFQNA
-750 IAYLNEPVSLLDARK
+750 IAYLNEPISLLEARK
-765 KNLVLRRLDPGKVA
+765 KNLVLRRLDAGKVA
-779 ENRLWIQLVLLLGPV
+779 ENRLWIQLVLLLGP
-794 LLLGLGYWAAY
+794 LFLLGIGYWGAY
-805 AYRQSRFAV
+805 YSRQSRFAV

>member
-16 LSGYLIISFYLL
+16 LSGYLVISFYLL

-88 PISTKSI
+88 PISARSI
-95 LIGKYLGVVSITIL
+95 LIGKYIGVVSITIL

-120 LNYLSAI
+120 LNFLSEV
-127 GGIDWGATM
+127 GGIDWGATI
-136 GAYIGLIALA
+136 GAYIGLITLA
-146 AVYVAVGVFMSTATK
+146 AVFVAVGVYMSSVTK
-161 HTIIALLGSIVIC
+161 HTVMALLGSIIIC

-202 LATHFQNLNKGAIS
+202 LSAHYQNLNKGAIGIA
-216 LEDILYFITII
+216 DILYFKTII
-227 LLFGL
+227 LLFAL

-247 LLVMLLLNF
+247 LLVMLLLNVLCHF
-256 TSHLYPLQMDLTK
+256 YPLQIDLTK
-269 DQRYTISDQSTLL
+269 DQRYTMSSQSKIL
-282 IQSLKQPV
+282 IQDIKQPV
-290 KIHLYL
+290 KIHFYL

-310 TIQFLEQLQQINPS
+310 TIQFLDQLQQINPTW
-324 SISWQQTVPGALFQ
+324 ITWEQTVPGELFK
-338 DSALMLFYDSLQK
+338 DSALMIFYDSLQK

-358 FQNTGTITD
+358 FQNSGTITD

-376 GILIEVE
+376 GLLIEVE
-383 GQKPIAIDLRSSKQF
+383 GQNPIAIDLRSSKQF

-405 KELPEVDIEASF
+405 KELPEIDIEASL

-439 RPSIAYLVGNG
+439 KPSIAYLVGNG

-464 KNQYNLGVFDLKKGF
+464 KNHYNLGVFDLKKGF
-479 PDPSKINTL
+479 PNASKINTL
-488 LIVKPSQRF
+488 LIVKPTIRF
-497 SELDQLKIDQFVLA
+497 TELDQLKIDQFILA

-535 YLAFD
+535 YLAYD
-540 RGLGLDALLFKYGV
+540 RGLGLETQLFKYGV
-554 RVNSNLVQDL
+554 RVNPNLVQDL

-576 VAGAPSIQRVPWPYY
+576 ASGAPSIHRVPWPYY

-602 VQNMDRVLTAFPASI
+602 VQNMDRVLTAFPASL
-617 DTVRAAG
+617 DTVRAIG
-624 VTKTI
+624 ISKTI

-652 QEGELASFTKQH
+652 QEGELASFTKKY
-664 IPIAVLLEGQ
+664 IPVAVLLEGQ
-674 FKSAFAGRLTQ
+674 FKSAFTGRLTSS
-685 ALMDSVQ
+685 LMDSVQ
-692 LATGKAFLTT
+692 LATGKTFITN
-702 GNKASK
+702 GIKAAK

-736 EGVQFANPVFFQNM
+736 EGVQFANPVFFQNA
-750 IAYLNEPVSLLDARK
+750 IAYLNEPVSLLEARK

-779 ENRLWIQLVLLLGPV
+779 ENRLWIQLVLLLGP
-794 LLLGLGYWAAY
+794 LCLLGIGYWGAFY
-805 AYRQSRFAV
+805 YRQSRFAV

>member
-1 MWAICKKEWAHYFGS
+1 M
-16 LSGYLIISFYLL
+16 
-28 VNGLLL
+28 LL
-34 FVLPNFNVL
+34 FNFL
-43 DFGYTSLQVYFD
+43 
-55 FAPWILILLIP
+55 
-66 AITMRSFSEEYK
+66 
-78 QGTYEILKSL
+78 
-88 PISTKSI
+88 
-95 LIGKYLGVVSITIL
+95 
-109 AILPTFFYAIV
+109 
-120 LNYLSAI
+120 
-127 GGIDWGATM
+127 
-136 GAYIGLIALA
+136 
-146 AVYVAVGVFMSTATK
+146 
-161 HTIIALLGSIVIC
+161 
-174 IFLYKGFDWIADLQF
+174 
-189 FQNGYDFYIRQLG
+189 
-202 LATHFQNLNKGAIS
+202 
-216 LEDILYFITII
+216 
-227 LLFGL
+227 
-232 GAIEQLSGKFKYSWV
+232 
-247 LLVMLLLNF
+247 
-256 TSHLYPLQMDLTK
+256 SHLYPLQLDLTK
-269 DQRYTISDQSTLL
+269 DQRYTISEQSTVL
-282 IQSLKQPV
+282 IQEVKQPV

-296 GGELPAHYKKLELA
+296 GGELPAHYKKIELA
-310 TIQFLEQLQQINPS
+310 TIQLLDQLEQMNPNW
-324 SISWQQTVPGALFQ
+324 ISWEHTVPGELFK

-358 FQNTGTITD
+358 FQNTETITD

-376 GILIEVE
+376 GLLIEVE

-439 RPSIAYLVGNG
+439 KPSIAYLVGHG

-479 PDPSKINTL
+479 PDASKINTL
-488 LIVKPSQRF
+488 LIVKPTQRF

-521 LYAEYDSLRNTDGA
+521 LYAEYDSLRNTNGA

-540 RGLGLDALLFKYGV
+540 RGLGLDALMFKYGV
-554 RVNSNLVQDL
+554 RVNTNLVQDL

-576 VAGAPSIQRVPWPYY
+576 AAGAPTIQRVPWPYY

-624 VTKTI
+624 ITKTI

-664 IPIAVLLEGQ
+664 IPIAVLLEGE

-692 LATGKAFLTT
+692 LATGKAFVTM
-702 GNKASK
+702 GSKASK

-750 IAYLNEPVSLLDARK
+750 IAYLNEPVRLLEARK

-779 ENRLWIQLVLLLGPV
+779 ENRLWIQLVLLLGP
-794 LLLGLGYWAAY
+794 LFLLGLGYWAAY

>member
-16 LSGYLIISFYLL
+16 FSGYLIISFYLL

-88 PISTKSI
+88 PISARFI
-95 LIGKYLGVVSITIL
+95 LIGKYIGVVSITIL
-109 AILPTFFYAIV
+109 AMLPTFFYAVV
-120 LNYLSAI
+120 LNYLSAL
-127 GGIDWGATM
+127 GGIDWGATI

-146 AVYVAVGVFMSTATK
+146 AVYVAVGVYMSSATK
-161 HTIIALLGSIVIC
+161 HTMIALLGSILIS

-202 LATHFQNLNKGAIS
+202 LSAHYQNLNKGAIG
-216 LEDILYFITII
+216 LQDILYFITM
-227 LLFGL
+227 LVLFGL

-247 LLVMLLLNF
+247 LLVMLLLNIS
-256 TSHLYPLQMDLTK
+256 SHLYPLQIDLTK
-269 DQRYTISDQSTLL
+269 DQRYSISSQSKLL
-282 IQSLKQPV
+282 IQDLKQPV
-290 KIHLYL
+290 KIHFYL

-310 TIQFLEQLQQINPS
+310 TIQFLDQLQQINPTW
-324 SISWQQTVPGALFQ
+324 ISWDQTVPGELFK

-376 GILIEVE
+376 GLLIEVE

-405 KELPEVDIEASF
+405 KELPEIDIEASF

-427 IVQAIYLMNRTE
+427 IVQAVYLLNRNV

-479 PDPSKINTL
+479 PDASKINTL
-488 LIVKPSQRF
+488 LIVKPTMRF
-497 SELDQLKIDQFVLA
+497 TELDQLKIDQYILS

-521 LYAEYDSLRNTDGA
+521 LFAEYDSLRNTDGA
-535 YLAFD
+535 YLAYD
-540 RGLGLDALLFKYGV
+540 RGLGLEAQLFKYGV
-554 RVNSNLVQDL
+554 RVNPNLVQDL

-576 VAGAPSIQRVPWPYY
+576 ASGAPTIQRVPWPYY

-602 VQNMDRVLTAFPASI
+602 VQNMDRVLTAFPASL
-617 DTVRAAG
+617 DTVRALG
-624 VTKTI
+624 ITKTI
-629 LLTTDTTSRIIS
+629 LLTTDSASRIIS

-664 IPIAVLLEGQ
+664 IPVAVLLEGQ
-674 FKSAFAGRLTQ
+674 FKSAFTGRLTTS
-685 ALMDSVQ
+685 LMDSVQ
-692 LATGKAFLTT
+692 LATGKAFITS
-702 GNKASK
+702 GIKSSK

-736 EGVQFANPVFFQNM
+736 EGVQFANPVFFQNA
-750 IAYLNEPVSLLDARK
+750 IAYLNEPISLLEARK
-765 KNLVLRRLDPGKVA
+765 KNLVLRRLDSGKVA
-779 ENRLWIQLVLLLGPV
+779 DNRLWIQLVLLLGP
-794 LLLGLGYWAAY
+794 LFLLGLGYWGAFY
-805 AYRQSRFAV
+805 FRQSRFAV

>member
-88 PISTKSI
+88 PIPTRSI
-95 LIGKYLGVVSITIL
+95 LVGKYLGVVSITIL

-120 LNYLSAI
+120 LNYLSAV
-127 GGIDWGATM
+127 GGIDWGATI

-146 AVYVAVGVFMSTATK
+146 AVYVAVGVYMSSVTK
-161 HTIIALLGSIVIC
+161 HTMIALLGSILIS
-174 IFLYKGFDWIADLQF
+174 IFLYKGFDWIADLKF

-202 LATHFQNLNKGAIS
+202 LSAHYQNLNKGAIG
-216 LEDILYFITII
+216 LADILYFKIVI

-247 LLVMLLLNF
+247 LLVMLLLNVL
-256 TSHLYPLQMDLTK
+256 SHLYPLQIDLTK
-269 DQRYTISDQSTLL
+269 DQRYTMSSQSKIL
-282 IQSLKQPV
+282 IQDIKQPV
-290 KIHLYL
+290 KIHFYL

-310 TIQFLEQLQQINPS
+310 TIQFLDQLQQINPTW
-324 SISWQQTVPGALFQ
+324 ISWDQTVPGELYK
-338 DSALMLFYDSLQK
+338 DSALMIFYDSLQK

-358 FQNTGTITD
+358 FQNTETITD

-376 GILIEVE
+376 GLLIEVE

-405 KELPEVDIEASF
+405 KELPEIDIEASF

-427 IVQAIYLMNRTE
+427 IVQAIYLMNRTV

-479 PDPSKINTL
+479 PDASKINTL
-488 LIVKPSQRF
+488 LIVKPTMRF
-497 SELDQLKIDQFVLA
+497 TELDQLKIDQFILA

-521 LYAEYDSLRNTDGA
+521 LYAEYDSLRNTAGT

-540 RGLGLDALLFKYGV
+540 RALGLEAQLFKYGV
-554 RVNSNLVQDL
+554 RVNLNLVQDL

-576 VAGAPSIQRVPWPYY
+576 ASEAPTIQRVPWPYY

-602 VQNMDRVLTAFPASI
+602 VQNMDRLLTAFPASL
-617 DTVRAAG
+617 DTVRALG
-624 VTKTI
+624 ITKTI

-652 QEGELASFTKQH
+652 EEGELASFTKQH
-664 IPIAVLLEGQ
+664 IPVAVLLEGQ
-674 FKSAFAGRLTQ
+674 FKSAFTGRLTSS
-685 ALMDSVQ
+685 LMDSVQ
-692 LATGKAFLTT
+692 LATGKTFITN
-702 GNKASK
+702 GIKAAK

-736 EGVQFANPVFFQNM
+736 EGVQFANPVFFQNA
-750 IAYLNEPVSLLDARK
+750 IAYLNEPISLLEARK
-765 KNLVLRRLDPGKVA
+765 KNLVLRRLDAGKVA
-779 ENRLWIQLVLLLGPV
+779 ENRLWIQLVLLLGP
-794 LLLGLGYWAAY
+794 LCLLGIGYWGAFY
-805 AYRQSRFAV
+805 YRQSRFAV

>member
-16 LSGYLIISFYLL
+16 LSGYLVISFYLL

-88 PISTKSI
+88 PISVRSI
-95 LIGKYLGVVSITIL
+95 LIGKYIGVVSITIL

-120 LNYLSAI
+120 LNYLSAE
-127 GGIDWGATM
+127 GGIDWGATI

-146 AVYVAVGVFMSTATK
+146 AVYVAVGVYMSSVTK
-161 HTIIALLGSIVIC
+161 HTMIALLGSILIC

-202 LATHFQNLNKGAIS
+202 LSARYQNLNKGAIGIA
-216 LEDILYFITII
+216 DILYFKTVII
-227 LLFGL
+227 LFGL

-247 LLVMLLLNF
+247 LLVMLLLNVL
-256 TSHLYPLQMDLTK
+256 SHLYPLQIDLTK
-269 DQRYTISDQSTLL
+269 DQRYTMSSQSNLL
-282 IQSLKQPV
+282 IQDIKQPV
-290 KIHLYL
+290 KIHFYL

-310 TIQFLEQLQQINPS
+310 TIQLLDQLQQINPTW
-324 SISWQQTVPGALFQ
+324 ISWEQTVPGEQFK
-338 DSALMLFYDSLQK
+338 DSALMIFYDSLQK

-367 KKLDQLLVP
+367 KKVDQLLVP
-376 GILIEVE
+376 GLLIEVE

-405 KELPEVDIEASF
+405 KELPEIDIEASF

-450 EPLDYTVNDLGQSI
+450 EPLDFTVNDLGQSI

-479 PDPSKINTL
+479 PDASKINTL
-488 LIVKPSQRF
+488 LIVKPTMRF
-497 SELDQLKIDQFVLA
+497 TELDQLKIDQFILA

-535 YLAFD
+535 YLAYD
-540 RGLGLDALLFKYGV
+540 RGLGLEAQLFKYGV
-554 RVNSNLVQDL
+554 RVNANLVQDL

-576 VAGAPSIQRVPWPYY
+576 ASGAPTIQRVPWPYY

-602 VQNMDRVLTAFPASI
+602 VQNMDRVLTAFPASL
-617 DTVRAAG
+617 DTVRALG
-624 VTKTI
+624 ITKTI

-652 QEGELASFTKQH
+652 QEGELASFTKKS
-664 IPIAVLLEGQ
+664 IPVAVLLEGQ
-674 FKSAFAGRLTQ
+674 FKSAFTGRLTQ
-685 ALMDSVQ
+685 ALMDSIQ
-692 LATGKAFLTT
+692 LATGKAFVTN
-702 GNKASK
+702 GNKPAK

-750 IAYLNEPVSLLDARK
+750 IAYLNEPVSLLEARK

-779 ENRLWIQLVLLLGPV
+779 ENRLWIQLVLLLGPMF
-794 LLLGLGYWAAY
+794 LLGLGYWGAFY
-805 AYRQSRFAV
+805 FRQSRFAV